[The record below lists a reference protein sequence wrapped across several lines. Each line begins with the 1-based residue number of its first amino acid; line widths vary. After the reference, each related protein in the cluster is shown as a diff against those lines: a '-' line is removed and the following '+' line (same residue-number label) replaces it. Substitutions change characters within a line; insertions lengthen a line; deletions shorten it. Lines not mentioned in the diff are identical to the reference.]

1 MHERK
6 VFYLFWKSILFRM
19 EMSKL
24 RKKSKKIIG
33 LVVLVAILYIAGNII
48 SICTYSTRD
57 ERCEADVAII
67 LGAATYNG
75 EVSLVYRERLNHGVT
90 LYQLGFVAK
99 IIVTGGLGEGN
110 TESDAFIAKG
120 YLMSQGIP
128 EADIITEDK
137 STITQENLENSKL
150 IMDANG
156 YQTAVIVSDP
166 LYMKR
171 SMLLAKDAGIVAYS
185 SPTPTTMYVSW
196 RTKIPFL
203 VREVF
208 FYVGYKWWRI
218 L

>member
-1 MHERK
+1 MR
-6 VFYLFWKSILFRM
+6 S
-19 EMSKL
+19 SKL
-24 RKKSKKIIG
+24 WKKSKKIIG

-75 EVSLVYRERLNHGVT
+75 EVSPVYRERLKHGVT
-90 LYQLGFVAK
+90 LYQQGFVAK

-110 TESDAFIAKG
+110 TESDASIAK
-120 YLMSQGIP
+120 
-128 EADIITEDK
+128 
-137 STITQENLENSKL
+137 
-150 IMDANG
+150 G
-156 YQTAVIVSDP
+156 YQTAVIVSDS
-166 LYMKR
+166 LHMKR

-185 SPTPTTMYVSW
+185 LPTPTTMYVSW

-203 VREVF
+203 AREVF
-208 FYVGYKWWRI
+208 LYVGYKWWRI